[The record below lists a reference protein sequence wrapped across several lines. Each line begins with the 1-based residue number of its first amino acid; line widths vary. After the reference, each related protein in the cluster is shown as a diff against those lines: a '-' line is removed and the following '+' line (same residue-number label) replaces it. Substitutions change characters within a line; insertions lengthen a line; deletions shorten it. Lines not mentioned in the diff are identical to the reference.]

1 MEIRQPK
8 REDTQAGKN
17 RVVPIHS
24 AILPFV
30 EKRMKKYGCIL
41 PVSTDKYRKGFAPT
55 LAAYGIDQSH
65 TPPHDCRHTFSMLCE
80 RYGVRENDRK
90 RMIGHA
96 FKDDVTNAVYGHRT
110 VEDLRAEI
118 EKIQIPTPEAHL

>member
-1 MEIRQPK
+1 
-8 REDTQAGKN
+8 
-17 RVVPIHS
+17 
-24 AILPFV
+24 
-30 EKRMKKYGCIL
+30 
-41 PVSTDKYRKGFAPT
+41 
-55 LAAYGIDQSH
+55 
-65 TPPHDCRHTFSMLCE
+65 MLCE

>member
-65 TPPHDCRHTFSMLCE
+65 TPPTTADTHFRCCVNGTVYE
-80 RYGVRENDRK
+80 RMTASV
-90 RMIGHA
+90 
-96 FKDDVTNAVYGHRT
+96 
-110 VEDLRAEI
+110 
-118 EKIQIPTPEAHL
+118 

>member
-1 MEIRQPK
+1 MDVYCRCPLISIV
-8 REDTQAGKN
+8 
-17 RVVPIHS
+17 RV
-24 AILPFV
+24 LPQHLRLT
-30 EKRMKKYGCIL
+30 ELISR
-41 PVSTDKYRKGFAPT
+41 
-55 LAAYGIDQSH
+55 